1 MSQNLKI
8 ALVGNPNVGKTSVFN
23 QLTGLNQKV
32 GNYPGITVD
41 KKTGKFSIDNQ
52 TVEVIDLPGT
62 YSLFPSSKDEEI
74 VFNVLTD
81 QNSKNF
87 PDKVVVIADASN
99 LKRSLL
105 LFEQV
110 KDLGIP
116 VVLAMNMVDEAQSKG
131 LIVDFENL
139 EKELETPIIKTNA
152 RTGKGIVELKK
163 EMVSDTKS
171 FLNFSPVPPFK
182 EIVQEVQDRFALQ
195 NAYLAWHYITQKNIF
210 YLHDEDK
217 KYIESLRKQHHIIP
231 KRLQVKEIVGR
242 YKNIDLLLNQHIQY
256 KKDERKSITEKID
269 AVLTHR
275 FFGLAIFIGLLFLVF
290 QALFSWSSIPM
301 DLIDGFFG
309 DLSIWATDTLPA
321 GPINSLVADGIIPGI
336 GGVVIFVPQI
346 AILFLFLSIMEE
358 TGYMSRVVFL
368 MDRLM
373 RPFGLSGKSVVP
385 LMSGVACAIPAVMA
399 ARNIENDRERL
410 ISILVTPFITCAARL
425 PVYAILIEMIIPDSQ
440 ILGFSLKAFVLM
452 GLYLLGV
459 VTALISAFILKTF
472 IKSKYK
478 SYLLLEMPNYKIPL
492 WKNVVLSVYEK
503 SKAFVLGAGQIILA
517 VSIIL
522 WILGSHGPQPTFGQA
537 EKQVLDEY
545 PNLSDEELANKI
557 SGYELKHSYLGKM
570 GQAIEPVVEPLG
582 YDWKMGI
589 GLIAS
594 IAAREVFVGTLASI
608 YSMGEVE
615 DTKEDR
621 KKIKERL
628 EQEIN
633 PNTGKPVINFAS
645 GISLLLFYAFAM
657 QCIST
662 LAIVRKETKS
672 WKWPLIQLVSMTGIA
687 YISAL
692 MAYQFLK

>member
-1 MSQNLKI
+1 MNSNLKI
-8 ALVGNPNVGKTSVFN
+8 ALIGNPNVGKTSIFN

-41 KKTGKFSIDNQ
+41 KKIGKF
-52 TVEVIDLPGT
+52 TVENKTVEIIDLPGT
-62 YSLFPSSKDEEI
+62 YSLFPSSKDEEV

-81 QNSKNF
+81 QTSQNF
-87 PDKVVVIADASN
+87 PDKVILVADASN

-105 LFEQV
+105 LFSQV

-116 VVLAMNMVDEAQSKG
+116 IILVMNMIDEAQSKG
-131 LIVDFENL
+131 LIIDFENL
-139 EKELETPIIKTNA
+139 EKTLNTQVIITNA
-152 RTGKGIVELKK
+152 RIGKGISELK
-163 EMVSDTKS
+163 ESVFFPIESQTD
-171 FLNFSPVPPFK
+171 FSPALPFK
-182 EIVQEVQDRFALQ
+182 KIVQEVQELFSLE
-195 NAYLAWHYITQKNIF
+195 NPYIAWHYITQKDIF
-210 YLHDEDK
+210 YLHDQDK
-217 KYIESLRKQHHIIP
+217 ARIESLIKAHQIIP
-231 KRLQVKEIVGR
+231 KRLQVKETIDR
-242 YKNIDLLLNQHIQY
+242 YKEIDMILENHIQY
-256 KKDERKSITEKID
+256 KEDKKESLTEKID
-269 AVLTHR
+269 AILVHKV
-275 FFGLAIFIGLLFLVF
+275 FGLVIFIGILYLVF
-290 QALFSWSSIPM
+290 EALFSWSSVPM

-309 DLSIWATDTLPA
+309 DISSWAANTLPA
-321 GPINSLVADGIIPGI
+321 GPINSLIADGIVPGI

-346 AILFLFLSIMEE
+346 AILFLFLAIMEE

-385 LMSGVACAIPAVMA
+385 LMSGVACAIPAIMA

-425 PVYAILIEMIIPDSQ
+425 PVYAILIEIIIPDTQ
-440 ILGFSLKAFVLM
+440 VLGFNLKALVLM

-459 VTALISAFILKTF
+459 VAALVSAFILKHF
-472 IKSKYK
+472 IKSEYK
-478 SYLLLEMPNYKIPL
+478 SYLLLEMPNYQIPL
-492 WKNVVLSVYEK
+492 WKNVLLSVYEK

-522 WILGSHGPQPTFGQA
+522 WVLGAHGPQPTFGQA
-537 EKQVLDEY
+537 REHILKETPD
-545 PNLSDEELANKI
+545 LSEDELANKI

-570 GQAIEPVVEPLG
+570 GQAIEPIVAPLG

-589 GLIAS
+589 ALISS

-621 KKIKERL
+621 KKIKNRL
-628 EQEIN
+628 AKEIN

-662 LAIVRKETKS
+662 LATVKKETKS
-672 WKWPLIQLVSMTGIA
+672 WKWPIIQLIFMTGLAYVSALIA
-687 YISAL
+687 YQL
-692 MAYQFLK
+692 LK

>member
-8 ALVGNPNVGKTSVFN
+8 ALVGNPNVGKTSLFN

-41 KKTGKFSIDNQ
+41 KKIGKFSIENKL
-52 TVEVIDLPGT
+52 VEVIDLPGA
-62 YSLFPSSKDEEI
+62 YSLFPSSKDEEV

-81 QNSKNF
+81 TQSKNL
-87 PDKVVVIADASN
+87 PDKVVVVADASN
-99 LKRSLL
+99 LKRGLL
-105 LFEQV
+105 LFGQV

-116 VVLAMNMVDEAQSKG
+116 VILVMNMIDEAQSKG
-131 LIVDFENL
+131 LIINFDDL
-139 EKELETPIIKTNA
+139 KKELNTKIITTNA
-152 RTGKGIVELKK
+152 RTGKGISELKK
-163 EMVSDTKS
+163 EILSETDCKAH
-171 FLNFSPVPPFK
+171 FSPAQPFE
-182 EIVQEVQDRFALQ
+182 EIIKEVQNHFSLQ
-195 NAYLAWHYITQKNIF
+195 NPYLAWHYVIQKDIF
-210 YLHDEDK
+210 YLDNHDKEF
-217 KYIESLRKQHHIIP
+217 IETLKKQHQIIP
-231 KRLQVKEIVGR
+231 KRLQVKETIDR
-242 YKNIDLLLNQHIQY
+242 YKEIDAILNQHIQY
-256 KKDERKSITEKID
+256 KEDTQKPLTEKID
-269 AVLTHR
+269 IILTHK
-275 FFGLAIFIGLLFLVF
+275 FFGLVIFLGILFLVF

-301 DLIDGFFG
+301 DLIDGFFR
-309 DLSIWATDTLPA
+309 DLSVWASDILPE
-321 GPINSLVADGIIPGI
+321 GPLNSLIADGIIPGV

-358 TGYMSRVVFL
+358 TGYMARVVFL
-368 MDRLM
+368 TDRLM

-385 LMSGVACAIPAVMA
+385 LMSGVACAIPAIMA

-425 PVYAILIEMIIPDSQ
+425 PVYAILIEMIIPDAQ
-440 ILGFSLKAFVLM
+440 IMGFSLKALVLM

-459 VTALISAFILKTF
+459 LAALLSAFILKTF

-478 SYLLLEMPNYKIPL
+478 SYLLLEMPNYQIPL

-503 SKAFVLGAGQIILA
+503 SKAFILGAGQIILA

-522 WILGSHGPQPTFGQA
+522 WVLGAHGPQPVFGQA
-537 EKQVLDEY
+537 EEQVLKEN
-545 PNLSDEELANKI
+545 PNLSGKELENKI
-557 SGYELKHSYLGKM
+557 AGYELKHSYLGKI
-570 GQAIEPVVEPLG
+570 GHAIEPVVEPLG

-589 GLIAS
+589 GLISS

-621 KKIKERL
+621 KKIKEQL
-628 EQEIN
+628 EKEIN

-645 GISLLLFYAFAM
+645 GISLLLFYVFAM

-662 LAIVRKETKS
+662 LATVRKETKT
-672 WKWPLIQLVSMTGIA
+672 WKWPFIQLVFMTGIA

-692 MAYQFLK
+692 IAYQFLK

>member
-1 MSQNLKI
+1 M
-8 ALVGNPNVGKTSVFN
+8 A
-23 QLTGLNQKV
+23 
-32 GNYPGITVD
+32 
-41 KKTGKFSIDNQ
+41 
-52 TVEVIDLPGT
+52 
-62 YSLFPSSKDEEI
+62 
-74 VFNVLTD
+74 
-81 QNSKNF
+81 
-87 PDKVVVIADASN
+87 
-99 LKRSLL
+99 
-105 LFEQV
+105 
-110 KDLGIP
+110 
-116 VVLAMNMVDEAQSKG
+116 
-131 LIVDFENL
+131 
-139 EKELETPIIKTNA
+139 
-152 RTGKGIVELKK
+152 
-163 EMVSDTKS
+163 
-171 FLNFSPVPPFK
+171 
-182 EIVQEVQDRFALQ
+182 
-195 NAYLAWHYITQKNIF
+195 
-210 YLHDEDK
+210 
-217 KYIESLRKQHHIIP
+217 
-231 KRLQVKEIVGR
+231 
-242 YKNIDLLLNQHIQY
+242 
-256 KKDERKSITEKID
+256 
-269 AVLTHR
+269 
-275 FFGLAIFIGLLFLVF
+275 
-290 QALFSWSSIPM
+290 
-301 DLIDGFFG
+301 FFG
-309 DLSIWATDTLPA
+309 DFSAWAADTLPA

-385 LMSGVACAIPAVMA
+385 LMSGVACAIPAIMA
-399 ARNIENDRERL
+399 ARNIENNRERL

-440 ILGFSLKAFVLM
+440 FLGFSLKALVLM

-459 VTALISAFILKTF
+459 AAALISAFILKHF
-472 IKSKYK
+472 IKSEYK

-492 WKNVVLSVYEK
+492 WKNVILSVYEK

-537 EKQVLDEY
+537 EEQVLKEN
-545 PNLSDEELANKI
+545 PNLSDDELANKVA
-557 SGYELKHSYLGKM
+557 GYELKHSYLGKM
-570 GQAIEPVVEPLG
+570 GQAIEPIVEPLG

-589 GLIAS
+589 ALISS

-621 KKIKERL
+621 KKIKDRL

-662 LAIVRKETKS
+662 LATVRKETKS
-672 WKWPLIQLVSMTGIA
+672 WKWPTLQLFFMTGIA

-692 MAYQFLK
+692 IAYQFLK